1 MAQKQLEINFEPAKK
16 VYILRGLPGSGKST
30 FAQELRRAFWL
41 ASECVEVFSADQYF
55 TDAKGNYNFDASKL
69 WEAHAD
75 CRRRFQAA
83 FDGEHYKVLIV
94 DNTNTTEKEYQYYC
108 QGDFT
113 LLTVGSV
120 NANAVPAYAERGLH
134 DVPLETYTKMVNRF
148 QH

>member
-1 MAQKQLEINFEPAKK
+1 MAPKQLEMNFEPAKK
-16 VYILRGLPGSGKST
+16 VYILRGLPGSGKSI

-55 TDAKGNYNFDASKL
+55 TDAKGNYNFDASL
-69 WEAHAD
+69 LGQAHAD

-83 FDGEHYKVLIV
+83 FDGAHYRVLIV

-113 LLTVGSV
+113 LLTVGLV
-120 NANAVPAYAERGLH
+120 NENAIATYSERGLH
-134 DVPLETYTKMVNRF
+134 DVPVGTYAKMVSRF